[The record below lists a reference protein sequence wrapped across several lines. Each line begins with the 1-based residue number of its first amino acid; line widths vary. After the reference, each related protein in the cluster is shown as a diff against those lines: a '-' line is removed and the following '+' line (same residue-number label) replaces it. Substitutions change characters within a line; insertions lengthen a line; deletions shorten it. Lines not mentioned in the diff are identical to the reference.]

1 MNRVKIRKGLQ
12 LLILALETAT
22 ARGSLALASNGQI
35 LEVFRG
41 NPSRAHGIRLPGD
54 AQALLARHGF
64 TTADIDYFAV
74 CLGPGSFTGLRV
86 GIATIQGLAIAHG
99 RQVIGISV
107 FDVLAD
113 IGTIMAKGGSK
124 PRWIVPW
131 IDGKRGEVF
140 SAIYGLETI
149 GGGPD
154 AQWNIRVGPI
164 AATPDVVLD
173 RWITEL
179 ADQSSWFI
187 GDAVPLYES
196 MLKNRLGSNSRTILE
211 IPPLAEQIA
220 LMASSDSRISQ
231 ALSPH
236 ALRPLYVRRPDAELA
251 RDRRLNT
258 RA

>member
-1 MNRVKIRKGLQ
+1 MRKGLH
-12 LLILALETAT
+12 LLILAIETAT
-22 ARGSLALASNGQI
+22 ASGSLALASNGQI
-35 LEVFRG
+35 LEVWRG
-41 NPSRAHGIRLPGD
+41 NPERTHGERLPGE
-54 AQALLARHGF
+54 AQSLLARHGL
-64 TTADIDYFAV
+64 TTAAIDYFAV

-107 FDVLAD
+107 FDVLAE
-113 IGTIMAKGGSK
+113 IGTIMAKGCSK

-149 GGGPD
+149 RDGLD
-154 AQWNIRVGPI
+154 AHWAIRVKPI

-173 RWITEL
+173 QWTAEL
-179 ADQSSWFI
+179 ANQSSWFI

-196 MLKNRLGSNSRTILE
+196 ILKNRLGPNSRTIFE

-220 LMASSDSRISQ
+220 LMASSDSWIGQ
-231 ALSPH
+231 ITSPH

-251 RDRRLNT
+251 RDRRLNP
-258 RA
+258 RD